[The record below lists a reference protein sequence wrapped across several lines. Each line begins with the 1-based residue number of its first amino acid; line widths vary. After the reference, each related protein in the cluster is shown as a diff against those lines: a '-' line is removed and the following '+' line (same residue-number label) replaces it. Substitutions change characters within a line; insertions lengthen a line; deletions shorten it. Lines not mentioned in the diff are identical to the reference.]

1 MEELFNQL
9 NDLPIGAIEVRPA
22 GTPGTSHSPD
32 LPPCDCNH
40 CTCEC
45 TSCTCLCPCG
55 SSCGTHCG

>member
-1 MEELFNQL
+1 MEELISQL
-9 NDLPIGAIEVRPA
+9 NDLPTGTIEVRA
-22 GTPGTSHSPD
+22 ADAQQTSAVPG